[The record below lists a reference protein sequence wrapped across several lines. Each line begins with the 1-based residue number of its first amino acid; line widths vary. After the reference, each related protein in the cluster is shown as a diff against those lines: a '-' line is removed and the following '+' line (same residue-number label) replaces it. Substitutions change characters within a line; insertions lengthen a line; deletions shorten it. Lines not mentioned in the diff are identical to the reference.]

1 MMRLSVHT
9 IMGLVLLGLLSLAL
23 VACEES
29 PGRMVGT
36 DLPQMESGDPATLK
50 GPADPLGNINR
61 LPIALEEK
69 VRMFRS
75 DMAAHGY
82 EVARG
87 YWTLW
92 DVDDCKY
99 PLRTIGFC
107 YGNNPVAPYAIA
119 LVPRW
124 KDEFVDRSLHHAILA
139 PQRNMTP
146 TYRLDER
153 EALVIVAEMPP
164 PGRYFGIQTNV
175 FTREAPFNPNDPY
188 LSVTDGDPLIQ
199 SILFSGSPNPARRL
213 LFSSIGNSINNV
225 VIEQQ
230 SGQAFGEQR
239 YFVITPDKS
248 VAESVIAALGR
259 VGVPSTHIFTE
270 PVAPAL
276 VRVGLGSEAD
286 DLITYIRY
294 AMPEDEAAG
303 DAWRSRLPVT
313 VLRVRDTGASAVNPF
328 AIPEYEPRTFT
339 RDERG
344 ELMGHLLALAE
355 AVRARWNQPE
365 AHVGY
370 FFSALIRL
378 DLIGQHCLG
387 YPYAGR
393 GPMNCLGDTQD
404 ADYQIGPIL
413 RLDDNAVIAVVG
425 TLSTETGNA
434 TYTSLSVNRFPAL
447 VGVANLSDPELKG
460 SAAGFG
466 AFQAED
472 PFYVHYV
479 ARDCAGLHPCIEV
492 STKLVAREETM
503 RFIQRNYLVPG
514 SRRGPDPT
522 KLLNPIMIILDGSV
536 RPSAF

>member
-1 MMRLSVHT
+1 MLVRQSIHT
-9 IMGLVLLGLLSLAL
+9 TMGLILAGVLLLAL
-23 VACEES
+23 VACEEP
-29 PGRMVGT
+29 PGRLVGT
-36 DLPQMESGDPATLK
+36 DLTEMEFGDPATVK
-50 GPADPLGNINR
+50 GPADPLANINR
-61 LPIALEEK
+61 LPSSLERK
-69 VRMFRS
+69 VRAFRS
-75 DMAAHGY
+75 DMEAHGY

-99 PLRTIGFC
+99 PLRTVGFC

-146 TYRLDER
+146 TYRLDQR
-153 EALVIVAEMPP
+153 EALVVVAEMPP
-164 PGRYFGIQTNV
+164 PARYFGIQTNV

-225 VIEQQ
+225 VIAEQA
-230 SGQAFGEQR
+230 GKAFGEQHF
-239 YFVITPDKS
+239 FVITPDER
-248 VAESVIAALGR
+248 VADAVKAALVR
-259 VGVPSTHIFTE
+259 VGVSSTHIFTE
-270 PVAPAL
+270 PVAPDL
-276 VRVGLGSEAD
+276 VRVGLGSGAD

-294 AMPEDEAAG
+294 AMPEDEVAG
-303 DAWRSRLPVT
+303 NAWRQRLPVT
-313 VLRVRDTGASAVNPF
+313 VLRVRDTGTSPLNPY

-339 RDERG
+339 LDERG
-344 ELMGHLLALAE
+344 ELVGHLLTLAD
-355 AVRARWNQPE
+355 AVRAHWNQPE
-365 AHVGY
+365 ASLGY

-378 DLIGQHCLG
+378 DLVGQHCLG
-387 YPYAGR
+387 YPDAGR

-404 ADYQIGPIL
+404 TDYQIGPIL
-413 RLDDNAVIAVVG
+413 RLDDDAVVAVVG

-447 VGVANLSDPELKG
+447 VGVANISDPELKG
-460 SAAGFG
+460 TAAGFG

-492 STKLVAREETM
+492 STKQVAREETIRM
-503 RFIQRNYLVPG
+503 IQRNYLVPG
-514 SRRGPDPT
+514 SRRGPDPNM
-522 KLLNPIMIILDGSV
+522 LLNPIMIVLDGSV
-536 RPSAF
+536 RP